1 MNLLSYLTLFI
12 FSCTL
17 VSCEIITTA
26 AIIGGLTSLG
36 GYYYQYLHCN
46 YAECCTDD
54 YIYLDLTK
62 LDKLFENKLYGQ
74 HIAHKTITSALK
86 GYFQHDQAKALT
98 FSFHGTPGTGKNY
111 VAKFIAD
118 SILKKGTESKYF
130 HFFNGRISF
139 PLKEKVDQY
148 KVQLEETI
156 KKALNA
162 CPRSLFVFDEID
174 KMPEG
179 ILNALVPFL
188 DYNTWS
194 MKQST
199 NKPIFIF
206 LSNTGS
212 RSIVQQLITL
222 WENGVKREDTK
233 LQDFENLISIG
244 AFNEKGGF
252 HFSDTIETSV
262 IDHYIPFLPLEKEHV
277 EKCIKVAFL
286 KRKVKPTEQ
295 MIEEAFSHMTFDP
308 PPHNLY
314 SKSGCK
320 RIEQKIATIIYSHKD
335 HNV

>member
-1 MNLLSYLTLFI
+1 MNILSYLTLFT
-12 FSCTL
+12 FSFTL
-17 VSCEIITTA
+17 ISCEILTTT
-26 AIIGGLTSLG
+26 AIIGGLTGIG
-36 GYYYQYLHCN
+36 GYYYNYLYCN

-54 YIYLDLTK
+54 YIHMDLTK

-74 HIAHKTITSALK
+74 HIAHKTIVSALK
-86 GYFQHDQAKALT
+86 GYFQHDQTKVLAL
-98 FSFHGTPGTGKNY
+98 SFHGTPGTGKNY

-118 SILKKGTESKYF
+118 SLFKKGTESKYF

-139 PLKEKVDQY
+139 PLKEEVNKY
-148 KVQLEETI
+148 KLQLEETI
-156 KKALNA
+156 TKALNT
-162 CPRSLFVFDEID
+162 CPRSLFVFDEVD

-179 ILNALVPFL
+179 ILNALVPFM
-188 DYNTWS
+188 DYNTWAI
-194 MKQST
+194 KEST
-199 NKPIFIF
+199 NRAIFIF

-222 WENGVKREDTK
+222 WEKGVKREDTK

-244 AFNEKGGF
+244 AFNEKGGL

-286 KRKVKPTEQ
+286 KRKVTPTKE
-295 MIEEAFSHMTFDP
+295 MVEEALSHMTFDP

-320 RIEQKIATIIYSHKD
+320 RIEHKISMIIYNYKVHK
-335 HNV
+335 V